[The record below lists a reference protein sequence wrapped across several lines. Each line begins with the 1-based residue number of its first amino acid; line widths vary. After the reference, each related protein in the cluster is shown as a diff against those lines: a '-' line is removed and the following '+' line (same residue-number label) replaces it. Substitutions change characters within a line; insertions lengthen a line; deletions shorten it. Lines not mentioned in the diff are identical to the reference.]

1 MKLHERVYAEINLDH
16 IAYNMEQ
23 MHQNIPSDTKMIGVI
38 KTDGYGHG
46 AVEVAGVLEKLDYV
60 WGYAVATLDEALE
73 LAKNGIRKPALVLGC
88 IFEDGYDM
96 MLDHEIRVNVYME
109 EQAEAISRLAQENH
123 KTAYI
128 HIKLDTG
135 MGRLGFPIDEDS
147 VDTIC
152 RIAKLPNLELEGIF
166 THFAKADET
175 PRDYTDQQHEK
186 FQWMIDKLAEKGVRF
201 PLCHCDNSAGLIDYP
216 EYSHDMVRA
225 GISLYGLYP
234 SDEVG
239 TEHVDLKPAMKLLSH
254 IAFVKTIPAGTSI
267 SYGGTFVSEKEMRVA
282 TIPVG
287 YGDGYPRGLS
297 NKGYV
302 LIHGRKAPILGRIC
316 MDQFMVDVT
325 EIPDAKFGD
334 LVVLV
339 GTDGEEEIR
348 VEDLSELS
356 GRFPYEFICCLGK
369 RIPRIYVAESITC

>member
-73 LAKNGIRKPALVLGC
+73 LAENGICKPALVLGC

-96 MLDHEIRVNVYME
+96 MLEHEIRVNVYME
-109 EQAEAISRLAQENH
+109 EQAEAISKLAQEKN

-135 MGRLGFPIDEDS
+135 MGRLGFPIDEES

-152 RIAKLPNLELEGIF
+152 RIAKLPNLKLEGIF

-186 FQWMIDKLAEKGVRF
+186 FQWMIDRLAEQGLHF

-239 TEHVDLKPAMKLLSH
+239 TDQVDLKPAMKLLSH
-254 IAFVKTIPAGTSI
+254 IAFVKTIPAGTPI

-302 LIHGRKAPILGRIC
+302 LIHGKKAPILGRIC

-325 EIPDAKFGD
+325 EIPEAQFGD